1 MVKKKRLCKLLYHI
15 KCKRRGV
22 SGQKKPNFVNVVC
35 ERPLMGQPAG
45 LLDDQARLPKHQ
57 FDF

>member
-1 MVKKKRLCKLLYHI
+1 MEPIITLFKIVDNNQEPIRIELH
-15 KCKRRGV
+15 
-22 SGQKKPNFVNVVC
+22 F
-35 ERPLMGQPAG
+35 MGQPAG